1 MGEILHNF
9 STIRQLHLKVGVAY
23 STNLS
28 EALEMIRQILAQNPG
43 VLTDPPAAIGISELG
58 DSAIKLSIDPW
69 VAVVNFVKV
78 ERELNQAIIERFRS
92 ARIEVPFPQRE
103 VRLLATP

>member
-1 MGEILHNF
+1 
-9 STIRQLHLKVGVAY
+9 
-23 STNLS
+23 
-28 EALEMIRQILAQNPG
+28 MIRQILAQNPG

-92 ARIEVPFPQRE
+92 AAWRFPSLS
-103 VRLLATP
+103 VRSACLRRPDPHWRVFFSEKGCSDFLPRS